1 MIGVLIGE
9 QPCEEELGKMPYDYK
24 GRDWVKQPQAKAYKK
39 LPANHQKLGFRERAY
54 GPVTPYFR
62 LLASRTAKR

>member
-1 MIGVLIGE
+1 MTTKAEIG
-9 QPCEEELGKMPYDYK
+9 
-24 GRDWVKQPQAKAYKK
+24 VKQPQDKAYKK